1 MSQRVRPAKA
11 ELKQLHELKMANV
24 DLSEY
29 SARMV
34 GWRFA
39 WKEVREPEPYIE
51 PDDQVLSAPILTQG
65 KTLLQEIGE
74 KMGAVAA
81 RREDRRMMKQLNS
94 FTKRR
99 TK

>member
-39 WKEVREPEPYIE
+39 WKEVREPEPYVE
-51 PDDQVLSAPILTQG
+51 PDDQVLSAPILGST
-65 KTLLQEIGE
+65 IA
-74 KMGAVAA
+74 MDNHWPNNPA
-81 RREDRRMMKQLNS
+81 
-94 FTKRR
+94 KRR
-99 TK
+99 KE